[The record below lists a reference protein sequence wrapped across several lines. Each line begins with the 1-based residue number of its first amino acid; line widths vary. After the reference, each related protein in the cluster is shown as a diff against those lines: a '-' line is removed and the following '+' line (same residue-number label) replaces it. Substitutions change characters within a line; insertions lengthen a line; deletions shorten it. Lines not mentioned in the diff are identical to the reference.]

1 MVLGAGM
8 HQSGTPEACHSPAG
22 QQSDTHLGCALQAT
36 SGHTLTLGFRVPRE
50 QCYSPSDLRLGGY
63 ISVHGRDFLL
73 HDCDAFTRE
82 WWVPA
87 ACWASCS

>member
-1 MVLGAGM
+1 MLACTCQLCLQPQPTA
-8 HQSGTPEACHSPAG
+8 HQASNDTP
-22 QQSDTHLGCALQAT
+22 LGCALLQAT
-36 SGHTLTLGFRVPRE
+36 SGHTLTLGSRVPRE

-82 WWVPA
+82 WWVTA
-87 ACWASCS
+87 ACPA